1 MASAAPPVEQKEA
14 PSKPRVCEECG
25 DEAKYTCPGCGRRT
39 CSLGCVREHKAVSG
53 CSGLR
58 NRTKLVFKENMDNLT
73 LLSDYR
79 LLEEI
84 DNRLEDNLRNRLLRS
99 AKRPPDDR
107 LSVPPHLQQLRIQAA
122 QRGTTLKFIPSFF
135 SSHRENTTR
144 YHFREGLIR
153 WHIKWVFHQADVVL
167 IDRSVDENTLICTL
181 LAKYMNPTK
190 NELSAE
196 DNEKLAYYHSASY
209 SRVSVLMK
217 INTPESGV
225 VFHEIEPLKTLRV
238 NFANKVIA
246 EYPVLYVVLKDH
258 LFSYLDYQG
267 EDEGHDDLFSGT
279 EGKEE
284 QVKDA
289 LKFFDADSDVEPE

>member
-1 MASAAPPVEQKEA
+1 M
-14 PSKPRVCEECG
+14 
-25 DEAKYTCPGCGRRT
+25 
-39 CSLGCVREHKAVSG
+39 
-53 CSGLR
+53 
-58 NRTKLVFKENMDNLT
+58 
-73 LLSDYR
+73 
-79 LLEEI
+79 
-84 DNRLEDNLRNRLLRS
+84 LRS
-99 AKRPPDDR
+99 AKKPPDDR

-135 SSHRENTTR
+135 SNHRENTTR
-144 YHFREGLIR
+144 YHFKEGVIR

-167 IDRSVDENTLICTL
+167 IDCSVDENTLICTL

-217 INTPESGV
+217 TNTPDSGV

-238 NFANKVIA
+238 NFANKVIL

-258 LFSYLDYQG
+258 LCSYLDYHG
-267 EDEGHDDLFSGT
+267 EDEGHDDLFSVI
-279 EGKEE
+279 EEKEE
-284 QVKDA
+284 QGKNV
-289 LKFFDADSDVEPE
+289 LNFFDGDCDVEPE